1 MSRLYLRVIPP
12 YLKLSTVLVN
22 KNFSTSGRDGEEVWA
37 MLQENQSSIGCMAIL
52 PRNTTLVKE
61 IFASHFKRGFSREKK
76 IFNESFKILKNTK
89 IMFKVCM
96 VKTLCVWGGGG
107 GEWGGGGILLFSF
120 LLSFQMGTGL
130 KDKNLVPLSR

>member
-107 GEWGGGGILLFSF
+107 GSGGGVEFCCFHFYCPSKWG
-120 LLSFQMGTGL
+120 Q
-130 KDKNLVPLSR
+130 V